1 MKSFKIK
8 FFCFFAFFW
17 ILQTT
22 FAQAEE
28 LWLKNISVLDLK
40 KLYQESSYEGFK
52 SYLMIPKHEYPPIF
66 LENLPK
72 GFSSITDETE
82 RNALFIKIIAP
93 LALKLNQ
100 DILKER
106 QVITSLNETFEK
118 ENKLSDKDIRLL
130 EQKAE
135 KYDIF
140 SRLKGSERYAHLLAE
155 LLKRVDIIAPSI
167 MITAAAID
175 TNWGT
180 ARISTEGNSL
190 YKTYLWHTDKGL
202 KPLGEKEDDSYR
214 LKTYPSLYASMKEF
228 ALKINSHRA
237 FHLMRIMRD
246 ERRPIEQYPSGLLM
260 APYLLGNSPLKNYAG
275 LFEYTMAYY
284 EFLEIDKSSLADN
297 MLTKDLIQKYSRYR
311 IKK

>member
-1 MKSFKIK
+1 MKK
-8 FFCFFAFFW
+8 FRLSLPCFIALFLMLHA
-17 ILQTT
+17 ISVR
-22 FAQAEE
+22 AEE
-28 LWLKNISVLDLK
+28 LWLKNISVTDLK
-40 KLYQESSYEGFK
+40 KLYQQSSYEGFK
-52 SYLMIPKHEYPPIF
+52 SYLMIPDHKYPPIF
-66 LENLPK
+66 LENFPK
-72 GFSSITDETE
+72 GFASITNETE
-82 RNALFIKIIAP
+82 RNALFIKIVAP

-106 QVITSLNETFEK
+106 QVIVSLNETFEK
-118 ENKLSDKDIRLL
+118 ENKLSDKEINLL
-130 EQKAE
+130 EKKAE

-140 SRLKGSERYAHLLAE
+140 SRLKGPERYTHLLTE

-180 ARISTEGNSL
+180 ARITAEGNSL
-190 YKTYLWHTDKGL
+190 YKTYLWHTEKGL
-202 KPLGEKEDDSYR
+202 KPLGEKEDNSYH
-214 LKTYPSLYASMKEF
+214 LKTYPSLYASMEEF
-228 ALKINSHRA
+228 ALKINSQRA
-237 FHLMRIMRD
+237 FHLMRVMRD

-297 MLTKDLIQKYSRYR
+297 MITKDLIQKYSRYR